1 MSSLEI
7 GREEAFHLRRSEEN
21 TLGRVWPVTINWGP
35 KSESP
40 AFCSMAEELVAN
52 SNHLSTL
59 VLQLL
64 HSDSTHR
71 HKRILQPS
79 WTTVIAVEAGN
90 PTCIFFSPTIYSK
103 VDARSMKLP
112 APWPPG
118 YLVLSFWRWHQFPS
132 LFYYLFILRGYICSY
147 IYC

>member
-7 GREEAFHLRRSEEN
+7 GREEAFHLRHSEEN
-21 TLGRVWPVTINWGP
+21 TLGRVWPVSRNWGP

-40 AFCSMAEELVAN
+40 AFCSMAEDLVAN

-79 WTTVIAVEAGN
+79 WTTVIAVEVGN
-90 PTCIFFSPTIYSK
+90 PTCIFFFSYHLFKGRCSIHEASSSLTSRISSAFLLK
-103 VDARSMKLP
+103 VAS
-112 APWPPG
+112 
-118 YLVLSFWRWHQFPS
+118 VSFS
-132 LFYYLFILRGYICSY
+132 LLLFIYPKGLHM
-147 IYC
+147 